1 MEKLQSQGAYKVKL
15 ENPLEAWPTTR
26 LSVDINYKADVYH
39 RNHQNKSVPVK
50 INQVCIF
57 HCKSLIDP

>member
-26 LSVDINYKADVYH
+26 LSVDINYKG
-39 RNHQNKSVPVK
+39 RCLPSQSSEQKCTS
-50 INQVCIF
+50 
-57 HCKSLIDP
+57 